1 MAEPKAEEPD
11 PLELAADQAIAACD
25 GDVRA
30 ALRAALIANAFY
42 EQEVERLTRLISA
55 GYTRRKASPAR
66 SASKKQD
73 DWREISGG
81 KPPKPE

>member
-11 PLELAADQAIAACD
+11 PFELAADQAIALCD

-30 ALRAALIANAFY
+30 ALRAALVANAFY
-42 EQEVERLTRLISA
+42 EQDVERLARLISA
-55 GYTRRKASPAR
+55 GYTRRRVSPAR
-66 SASKKQD
+66 SASRKQD

-81 KPPKPE
+81 QQPKPE